1 VPIPTPP
8 TLCPLP
14 NLRFIEVA
22 GSDAETFLNAQLSRD
37 VAGGPPDRA
46 PLTAWHDSRGR
57 VLALLRA
64 LRTDDKWLLLTHGA
78 DPAAL
83 VRQLM
88 VFVLRADVEM
98 RDASARW
105 QGAVAVGDVDHWIEG
120 RGATLGPDPGDAG
133 KLDGAFIIRVGAA
146 TVYLAAP
153 AATLAGIEPQ
163 FSVTDSTIGE
173 LAEIRSGLIDVS
185 PDLAGRFSPQML
197 NLDRLGA
204 LAFDKGCYPG
214 QEVIARIQNLG
225 SVKRRVFRFSGR
237 LRAVPPVG
245 SLLIDPG
252 GAEAGEIVRAARADD
267 QRVELLAVVR
277 TDAPDERLTCSEEAG
292 TPLTRET
299 LPGEDP
305 DSTRA

>member
-1 VPIPTPP
+1 MPTPTPP

-22 GSDAETFLNAQLSRD
+22 GSDVEAFLNAQLSRD
-37 VAGGPPDRA
+37 VAGGPPNRA
-46 PLTAWHDSRGR
+46 PLAAWHDSKGR

-64 LRTDDKWLLLTHGA
+64 LRTDDKWMLLTHGA

-88 VFVLRADVEM
+88 VFVLRADLEM
-98 RDASARW
+98 RDASAQWR
-105 QGAVAVGDVDHWIEG
+105 GAVAVGDVDHWIEG
-120 RGATLGPDPGDAG
+120 RGATLGSNPGDAG
-133 KLDGAFIIRVGAA
+133 KVDGAFIIRVDAA
-146 TVYLAAP
+146 TAYLAAP

-163 FSVTDSTIGE
+163 FSATDSTKGE
-173 LAEIRSGLIDVS
+173 LAEIRSGLVNVS

-237 LRAVPPVG
+237 LQEVPPAGTV
-245 SLLIDPG
+245 LIDPSG
-252 GAEAGEIVRAARADD
+252 GEAGEILRAARADD
-267 QRVELLAVVR
+267 QSVELLAVVK
-277 TDAPDERLTCSEEAG
+277 TDAVDERLTCSGEAE
-292 TPLTRET
+292 TPLTKED

-305 DSTRA
+305 GSRH